1 MDKKL
6 LLSISFL
13 LSISSISLI
22 NAQIS
27 LIEADFLTSADTA
40 RVSNTVDNTIDF
52 ETTGANSTWDFSYLT
67 ANSQKLI
74 QPQDVSTGGFLV
86 DLQFGGG
93 AGKWQ
98 ADFFR
103 SLELP
108 LDQAGQLLPVNIQDS
123 YRFIQTN
130 EDSISYVGI
139 GLKIEDNIIGFRSDT
154 IEKAY
159 DFPIEY
165 QDAYSSVGHTVA
177 DFNPFFDGIFIQN
190 RQRVS
195 EVDGHGTLMTPF
207 GTFNVLRMH
216 HQIDEL
222 DSLFINLQGFEQWIP
237 LDLPRT
243 HIYEWWAK
251 DQMVPVMQIT
261 TQEINGDETVSS
273 IEYRDEYLGLDASL
287 SEFELDFS
295 IYPNPANE
303 VMNINAKSPL
313 NKVLVFDNKGTLV
326 YEENSIDELETAV
339 NTSHFKSGAYIIQ
352 VHAQG
357 QVVRKKIII
366 Q

>member
-1 MDKKL
+1 MVKNIL
-6 LLSISFL
+6 LTFSFL
-13 LSISSISLI
+13 LSISLVHCQI
-22 NAQIS
+22 N
-27 LIEADFLTSADTA
+27 LTVDDFIASGDTA
-40 RVSNTVDNTIDF
+40 RVSNAMDNTIDF
-52 ETTGANSTWDFSYLT
+52 QTTGPNSVWDFSYLT

-86 DLQFGGG
+86 DLQFGAG

-98 ADFFR
+98 ADYFR

-108 LDQAGQLLPVNIQDS
+108 LDQAGQFLPINIQDS
-123 YRFIQTN
+123 YRFIQSR
-130 EDSISYVGI
+130 EDSLSYVGI

-159 DFPIEY
+159 DFPVEY
-165 QDAYSSVGHTVA
+165 GDAYSSTGHTVA

-190 RQRVS
+190 RQRESV
-195 EVDGHGTLMTPF
+195 VDGHGTLMTPF
-207 GTFNVLRMH
+207 GMFNVLRMH

-251 DQMVPVMQIT
+251 DQMLPVMQIT

-273 IEYRDEYLGLDASL
+273 IEYRDVYLGLDASL
-287 SEFELDFS
+287 SEYELDFNVF
-295 IYPNPANE
+295 PNPASE
-303 VMNINAKSPL
+303 VMNINAKSTL
-313 NKVLVFDNKGTLV
+313 NKVLIFDNKGKLV
-326 YEENSIDELETAV
+326 YDESEVNNLNTVV
-339 NTSHFKSGAYIIQ
+339 NTSSFKSGLYLVQ
-352 VHAQG
+352 VHANG
-357 QVVRKKIII
+357 QVLRKKIIV